1 MNETRRTV
9 PDSKGTGSRKT
20 ESAVPISSTERA
32 TSRALPVPDEPL
44 IDIRALAAWLS
55 VSEHTV
61 RKWTAKGP
69 ESGLIPRFIRIN
81 GQVRFRPADV
91 RAYLV
96 NREVG

>member
-1 MNETRRTV
+1 MNDRRRANPVSEETGTRT
-9 PDSKGTGSRKT
+9 T
-20 ESAVPISSTERA
+20 ESAATSSAAERA
-32 TSRALPVPDEPL
+32 SSPPLPVPDEPL

-69 ESGLIPRFIRIN
+69 ESGLVPRFIRIN

-91 RAYLV
+91 RDYLV
-96 NREVG
+96 DREVG